1 MWAAGSEAAGE
12 DGRVRQGLQ
21 LERALKGMRVL
32 YANAAV
38 VKTTFLISVC
48 IPSI

>member
-21 LERALKGMRVL
+21 LERALKGMYFIQVPQL
-32 YANAAV
+32 
-38 VKTTFLISVC
+38 SQ
-48 IPSI
+48 PSS